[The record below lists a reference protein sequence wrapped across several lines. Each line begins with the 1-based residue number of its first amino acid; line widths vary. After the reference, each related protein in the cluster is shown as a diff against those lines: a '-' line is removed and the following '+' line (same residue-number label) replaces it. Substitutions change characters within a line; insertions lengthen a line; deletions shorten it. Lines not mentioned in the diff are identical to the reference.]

1 MTGPLITSGGAGAPG
16 TSGGAGA
23 PGTPVRTGATRTLGS
38 VRLSALLS
46 ALMSALPSALL
57 AALLAVGLPAVIVA
71 AWWFLSAE
79 STSYFNPP
87 LSVIVGMFGE
97 TWFAAPADAGSGA
110 GFGESRLVQDVV
122 PSVLRLLAGYSV
134 ALVLGVVLGVAI
146 GSSRALRAYAEP
158 VLEFFRAIP
167 PPVLVPVLML
177 FFGIGTTMKIVVI
190 AIGCLWPILLNTVE
204 GVRGLD
210 PVLRDTAR
218 AYRLG
223 RVATVRH
230 LVLRG
235 ASPQIVT
242 GARQA
247 LSIGIILMV
256 ISEMFAARDGLGFAI
271 VQFQRSF
278 AFPEMWSGVILL
290 GVIGVLLS
298 LAFRAVTNVILRWYH
313 GYRQTQHGGA

>member
-1 MTGPLITSGGAGAPG
+1 MRRGSGLARAL
-16 TSGGAGA
+16 
-23 PGTPVRTGATRTLGS
+23 RS
-38 VRLSALLS
+38 VLLV
-46 ALMSALPSALL
+46 
-57 AALLAVGLPAVIVA
+57 VGLPVVLLV
-71 AWWFLSAE
+71 AWWFLTAR
-79 STSYFNPP
+79 STVYFNPP
-87 LSVIVGMFGE
+87 LRTIVGTFGE
-97 TWFAAPADAGSGA
+97 TWFEAPPGE
-110 GFGESRLVQDVV
+110 GFGGSRLATDVV
-122 PSVLRLLAGYSV
+122 PSVLRLLAGYSA
-134 ALVLGVVLGVAI
+134 ALVVGVGLGVAI
-146 GSSRALRAYAEP
+146 GSSRALRAYSEP

-177 FFGIGTTMKIVVI
+177 FLGIGTPMKIVVI
-190 AIGCLWPILLNTVE
+190 ATGCLWPILLNTVE

-235 ASPQIVT
+235 AGPQIVT

-256 ISEMFAARDGLGFAI
+256 ISEMFAAKDGLGFSI

-278 AFPEMWSGVILL
+278 AIPEMWSGVILL
-290 GVIGVLLS
+290 GVVGVLLS
-298 LAFRAVTNVILRWYH
+298 LVFRAVTNTVLGWYL
-313 GYRQTQHGGA
+313 GYRRSQNGGA

>member
-1 MTGPLITSGGAGAPG
+1 MVKALRSVLQ
-16 TSGGAGA
+16 
-23 PGTPVRTGATRTLGS
+23 PV
-38 VRLSALLS
+38 
-46 ALMSALPSALL
+46 
-57 AALLAVGLPAVIVA
+57 LLAVGLPVVILAV
-71 AWWFLSAE
+71 WWVLTAG

-87 LSVIVGMFGE
+87 LRTIVGVFGD
-97 TWFAAPADAGSGA
+97 TWFSSP
-110 GFGESRLVQDVV
+110 FGESRIAVDVV
-122 PSVLRLLAGYSV
+122 PSVLRLLSGYAV
-134 ALVLGVVLGVAI
+134 ALVVGVTLGVAI
-146 GSSRALRAYAEP
+146 GSSRVLRAYAEP

-167 PPVLVPVLML
+167 PPVMVPILML
-177 FFGIGTTMKIVVI
+177 FLGIGDTMKIVVI
-190 AIGCLWPILLNTVE
+190 ATGCLWPILLNTVE

-256 ISEMFAARDGLGFAI
+256 ISEMFAAKDGLGFSI

-278 AFPEMWSGVILL
+278 AIPEMWSGVILL
-290 GVIGVLLS
+290 GVVGVLLS
-298 LAFRAVTNVILRWYH
+298 LVFRAVTNAVLGWYL
-313 GYRQTQHGGA
+313 GYRQSQHGGA